1 MILDNRD
8 DNGDLARHPGWQFEL
23 RKPNH
28 GDRAEIPAVDI
39 QRLKRLW
46 EIVQREDRFPESTGR
61 EMDALIEKWGLEGYS
76 ADQIAA
82 ATQLPLDTVAELQ
95 KTPGVAAHFN
105 SRQA

>member
-1 MILDNRD
+1 MISDNRD
-8 DNGDLARHPGWQFEL
+8 DIEDHARHPGWQFEL

-28 GDRAEIPAVDI
+28 RNRAEIPAVDI

-46 EIVQREDRFPESTGR
+46 EIVRREERFPESAGR

-82 ATQLPLDTVAELQ
+82 ATQLPLETVAELQ
-95 KTPGVAAHFN
+95 KIPGVGAHFN